1 MTGETNRPPR
11 VFVLT
16 SAGGGREN
24 EVDTEIEI
32 SGIIE
37 EKSVLVPQVVAGQ
50 TIHTDPRHH
59 VLL

>member
-16 SAGGGREN
+16 SAGGGHEN

-37 EKSVLVPQVVAGQ
+37 EKSVLVPQAVVGP
-50 TIHTDPRHH
+50 IYSH
-59 VLL
+59 